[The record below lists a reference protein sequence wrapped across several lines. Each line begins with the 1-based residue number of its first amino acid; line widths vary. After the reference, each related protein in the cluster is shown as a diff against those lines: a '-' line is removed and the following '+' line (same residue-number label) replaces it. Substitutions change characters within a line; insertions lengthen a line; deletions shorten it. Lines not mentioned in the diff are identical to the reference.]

1 MGLVLVSHSR
11 RLAEGLAEIVEQVAG
26 SVPVAVAAGT
36 EDDRLGTNAPTIAR
50 ATRAVFSPDGV
61 LVLLDLGSAALSVQ
75 LALEELTPDER
86 GLVRVS
92 SAPLVEGAVVAAVQS
107 SAGQTLDQV
116 AAAAAEAAARSASAR
131 ARSASIARSRSRSSA
146 SRRAGSASKAL

>member
-1 MGLVLVSHSR
+1 LVGLVLVSHSR
-11 RLAEGLAEIVEQVAG
+11 RLAEGLAEMVEQVAG

-36 EDDRLGTNAPTIAR
+36 EDDRLGTNAPAIAR
-50 ATRAVFSPDGV
+50 ATRAVFSRDGV

-86 GLVRVS
+86 RLVRVS
-92 SAPLVEGAVVAAVQS
+92 SAPLVEGAVVAAVQA

-116 AAAAAEAAARSASAR
+116 AAAAAEAAELPKVLGA
-131 ARSASIARSRSRSSA
+131 
-146 SRRAGSASKAL
+146 